1 MTSTTRE
8 EMLAIWWDMSHIEQR
23 NASLSSVEQQ
33 KAGCQG
39 PVQSLC
45 AFNPLTVL
53 LSSCVTSANLSLT
66 CLKTDA
72 PVSAPP
78 AAPPPAPRDAQLLSS
93 RGCVCGT

>member
-1 MTSTTRE
+1 MTSTTRK
-8 EMLAIWWDMSHIEQR
+8 EMLAIWWDMRHLEQR

-45 AFNPLTVL
+45 TFNPLTVL
-53 LSSCVTSANLSLT
+53 LSSRVTSANHSLT

-72 PVSAPP
+72 PVS
-78 AAPPPAPRDAQLLSS
+78 APPPAPRDAQLLSS